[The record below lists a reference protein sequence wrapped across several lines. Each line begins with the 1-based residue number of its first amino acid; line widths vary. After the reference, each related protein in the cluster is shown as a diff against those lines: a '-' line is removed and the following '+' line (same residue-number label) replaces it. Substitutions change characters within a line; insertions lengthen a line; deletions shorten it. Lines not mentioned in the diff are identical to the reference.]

1 MGVVWQVMAVR
12 GVIIWSWA
20 REVHGMMR
28 SMAVKKN
35 RELELYIEKMAFG
48 GKGLAFRDGF
58 VVFVEG
64 AVVGDKV
71 RVKVYKKKKDYAEA
85 RVLEVVDP
93 SPDRVAPHCRYVP
106 FCGGCQWQYISYKA
120 QLKYKTKFV
129 EEALA
134 HIGGFKD
141 ISIGPIMPSEKIFG
155 YRNKMEFSF
164 SDKPWLPP
172 EEFQKGG
179 GIPPFALGLHLPG
192 TFNKII
198 DMEECLL
205 QPPLGNQILKL
216 VKAYV
221 ASSGLPAYNQKTHEG
236 FWRFLCLRHSDAHNE
251 WMVNLVTSEERV
263 DVLEPLAQRLKTHVP
278 TIRTVVNNITRRRAG
293 VAVGERE
300 TTLLGDGMIED
311 RIGPYRFR
319 ISANSFFQTNTRGA
333 KRLYEKVIEFAAL
346 SGKERV
352 VDLYCGTGTISIF
365 LAKRALRVTGL
376 EISEVAVRD
385 AQKNCRDNFVDNCEF
400 IAGDIRETFSLIN
413 EDVDVVVVDPPRAG
427 MHRDVVRRL
436 LSLSPPIIVYVSCNP
451 STLARDLEMMKGHYS
466 LEKIQP
472 IDMFPHTYHVESVAR
487 LVKTNLT

>member
-1 MGVVWQVMAVR
+1 M
-12 GVIIWSWA
+12 
-20 REVHGMMR
+20 
-28 SMAVKKN
+28 
-35 RELELYIEKMAFG
+35 
-48 GKGLAFRDGF
+48 
-58 VVFVEG
+58 
-64 AVVGDKV
+64 
-71 RVKVYKKKKDYAEA
+71 
-85 RVLEVVDP
+85 
-93 SPDRVAPHCRYVP
+93 
-106 FCGGCQWQYISYKA
+106 
-120 QLKYKTKFV
+120 
-129 EEALA
+129 
-134 HIGGFKD
+134 
-141 ISIGPIMPSEKIFG
+141 
-155 YRNKMEFSF
+155 
-164 SDKPWLPP
+164 
-172 EEFQKGG
+172 
-179 GIPPFALGLHLPG
+179 
-192 TFNKII
+192 
-198 DMEECLL
+198 
-205 QPPLGNQILKL
+205 
-216 VKAYV
+216 
-221 ASSGLPAYNQKTHEG
+221 
-236 FWRFLCLRHSDAHNE
+236 
-251 WMVNLVTSEERV
+251 
-263 DVLEPLAQRLKTHVP
+263 
-278 TIRTVVNNITRRRAG
+278 VNNITRRRAG

-365 LAKRALRVTGL
+365 LAKRASRVTGL

-385 AQKNCRDNFVDNCEF
+385 AQKNSRDNFVDNCEF